1 MNMILFGRSAAVAV
15 VLAGGAFAPALATPG
30 PDANISFHGGSVAFI
45 GGVNWGSGRMHFE
58 GRRYRLKVTGISIGA
73 IGATSYDAVGEIY
86 NLHNP
91 GDIEGAYAAVEA
103 SATAGAGAGEI
114 DMKNDK
120 GVEIRAHSTSAG
132 LKLQLGGSGVDIKLD
147 R

>member
-1 MNMILFGRSAAVAV
+1 MNINLFGRGAAMAV
-15 VLAGGAFAPALATPG
+15 ILAGITSATAFAQPG

-45 GGVNWGSGRMHFE
+45 GGVNWGSGRMHYQ
-58 GRRYRLKVTGISIGA
+58 GRRYALKVSGISLGA
-73 IGATSYDAVGEIY
+73 IGANSYDAVGEIY
-86 NLHNP
+86 NLRRP
-91 GDIEGAYAAVEA
+91 SDIEGAYAAVDA

-120 GVEIRAHSTSAG
+120 GVEIRAHSTSQG
-132 LKLQLGGSGVDIKLD
+132 LKLSLAGAGVEIRLE

>member
-1 MNMILFGRSAAVAV
+1 MNRYTFTRTA
-15 VLAGGAFAPALATPG
+15 ALAVIAAGAMSASAIAQPE

-45 GGVNWGSGRMHFE
+45 GGVNWGSGRMHYQ
-58 GRRYRLKVTGISIGA
+58 GHRYGLKVTGLSLGA
-73 IGATSYDAVGEIY
+73 IGATSYDAVGQIY
-86 NLHNP
+86 NLRRP
-91 GDIEGAYAAVEA
+91 SDIEGAYAAVEA

-132 LKLQLGGSGVDIKLD
+132 LKLQLGGSGVEIRLNH
-147 R
+147 

>member
-1 MNMILFGRSAAVAV
+1 MHKITFGRSAAVAV
-15 VLAGGAFAPALATPG
+15 ILAGVSSASAFATPV
-30 PDANISFHGGSVAFI
+30 ANISFHGGSVAFI
-45 GGVNWGSGRMHFE
+45 GGVNWGSGRMHYQ
-58 GRRYRLKVTGISIGA
+58 GRRYGLKVSGVSIGA
-73 IGATSYDAVGEIY
+73 IGASSYDAVGRIY
-86 NLHNP
+86 NLRRAS
-91 GDIEGAYAAVEA
+91 DVEGAYAAVEA

-132 LKLQLGGSGVDIKLD
+132 LKLQLGGSGVNIRLD

>member
-1 MNMILFGRSAAVAV
+1 MNMTLIGRSAAMAV
-15 VLAGGAFAPALATPG
+15 VLAGAAFAPALANPG

-45 GGVNWGSGRMHFE
+45 GGVNWGSGRMHYQ
-58 GRRYRLKVTGISIGA
+58 GRHYHLKVSGISIGA

-86 NLHNP
+86 NLRHP
-91 GDIEGAYAAVEA
+91 SDIEGAYAAVEA

-120 GVEIRAHSTSAG
+120 GVEIRAHSTSSG
-132 LKLQLGGSGVDIKLD
+132 LKLQLGGSGVAIKLD

>member
-1 MNMILFGRSAAVAV
+1 MHKITFGRSAAVAV
-15 VLAGGAFAPALATPG
+15 IVAGVSSASAFATPV
-30 PDANISFHGGSVAFI
+30 ANISFHGGSVAFI
-45 GGVNWGSGRMHFE
+45 GGVNWGSGRMRYQ
-58 GRRYRLKVTGISIGA
+58 GRRYGLKVSGVSIGA
-73 IGATSYDAVGEIY
+73 IGASSYDAVGRIY
-86 NLHNP
+86 NLRRAS
-91 GDIEGAYAAVEA
+91 DVEGAYAAVEA

-132 LKLQLGGSGVDIKLD
+132 LKLQLGGSGVNIRLD

>member
-1 MNMILFGRSAAVAV
+1 MHKITFGRSAAVAV
-15 VLAGGAFAPALATPG
+15 ILAGVSSASAFATPV
-30 PDANISFHGGSVAFI
+30 ANISFHGGSVAFI
-45 GGVNWGSGRMHFE
+45 GGVNWGSGRMHYQ
-58 GRRYRLKVTGISIGA
+58 GRRYGLKVSGVSIGA
-73 IGATSYDAVGEIY
+73 IGASSYDAVGQIY
-86 NLHNP
+86 NLRRAS
-91 GDIEGAYAAVEA
+91 DVEGAYAAVEA

-132 LKLQLGGSGVDIKLD
+132 LKLQLGGSGVNIRLD

>member
-1 MNMILFGRSAAVAV
+1 MNKHQFGRGAALAIILAAVSAAP
-15 VLAGGAFAPALATPG
+15 AFAAPP
-30 PDANISFHGGSVAFI
+30 PVANITFHGGSVAFVA
-45 GGVNWGSGRMHFE
+45 GVAWGSGRMHYA
-58 GRRYRLKVTGISIGA
+58 GHRYGLKVNGISLGG
-73 IGATSYDAVGEIY
+73 IGATSYDAVGEVY

-91 GDIEGAYAAVEA
+91 SDIEGAYAAVEA

-132 LKLQLGGSGVDIKLD
+132 LKLQLGGSGVQIKLD
-147 R
+147 

>member
-1 MNMILFGRSAAVAV
+1 MNKFAFSRGAAIAV
-15 VLAGGAFAPALATPG
+15 VLTGALSSSAFAQPE

-45 GGVNWGSGRMHFE
+45 GGVNWGSGRMHYR
-58 GRRYRLKVTGISIGA
+58 GHRYGLKVNGLSIGA
-73 IGATSYDAVGEIY
+73 IGANSYDAVGQVY
-86 NLHNP
+86 NLRRP
-91 GDIEGAYAAVEA
+91 SDIEGAYAAVEA

-132 LKLQLGGSGVDIKLD
+132 LKLSLGGSGVAIKLD

>member
-1 MNMILFGRSAAVAV
+1 MNRITLGRSAALALILTGAVTASAVAQ
-15 VLAGGAFAPALATPG
+15 PG

-45 GGVNWGSGRMHFE
+45 GGVNWGSGRMHYE
-58 GRRYRLKVTGISIGA
+58 GRRYRLKVSGVSIGA
-73 IGATSYDAVGEIY
+73 IGATSYDAVGQIY
-86 NLHNP
+86 NLHQP
-91 GDIEGAYAAVEA
+91 SDVEGAYAAVEA

-132 LKLQLGGSGVDIKLD
+132 LKLQLGGSGVEIKLD

>member
-1 MNMILFGRSAAVAV
+1 MNKIILARGAAVAV
-15 VLAGGAFAPALATPG
+15 ILAGVSSASAFATPV
-30 PDANISFHGGSVAFI
+30 ANISFHGGSVAFI
-45 GGVNWGSGRMHFE
+45 GGVNWGSGRMRYQ
-58 GRRYRLKVTGISIGA
+58 GRRYGLKVSGVSIGA
-73 IGATSYDAVGEIY
+73 IGASSYDAVGQIY
-86 NLHNP
+86 NLRRAS
-91 GDIEGAYAAVEA
+91 DVEGAYAAVEA

-132 LKLQLGGSGVDIKLD
+132 LKLQLGGSGVNIRLD

>member
-1 MNMILFGRSAAVAV
+1 MSKYTFARTAAVAV
-15 VLAGGAFAPALATPG
+15 IAAGAMSASAIAQPE

-45 GGVNWGSGRMHFE
+45 GGVNWGSGRMHYQ
-58 GRRYRLKVTGISIGA
+58 GRRYGLKVSGISLGA
-73 IGATSYDAVGEIY
+73 IGATNYDAVGQIY
-86 NLHNP
+86 NLRRP
-91 GDIEGAYAAVEA
+91 SDIEGAYAAVEA

-132 LKLQLGGSGVDIKLD
+132 LKLQFGGSGVEIQLE